1 MEQLYSRHGLTGRGL
16 NKIMQLE
23 INKQV
28 NQCQDIH
35 FQHFPVYNRKV
46 ALQKN
51 IILVNV
57 CVIVVFV
64 FIKLSYV
71 VISTYS
77 IAFFRDKPWQHGWTN
92 LTCLG
97 CCSSWTCQLDWQ
109 IKFLKRMRITHLIS
123 RYSKGSWVKVE
134 KEGKTEND
142 YMDQF

>member
-1 MEQLYSRHGLTGRGL
+1 MEQLYSRHGLTGGGL

-77 IAFFRDKPWQHGWTN
+77 IAFLRDKP
-92 LTCLG
+92 
-97 CCSSWTCQLDWQ
+97 
-109 IKFLKRMRITHLIS
+109 
-123 RYSKGSWVKVE
+123 
-134 KEGKTEND
+134 
-142 YMDQF
+142 